1 MTTII
6 IGFGKFRY
14 NHLPMGMCASVN
26 IFQSKVNKLL
36 GDIKGVQ
43 TYINDIIVLN
53 KDCFKNYMEQLR
65 IIFSRLRVEGLKY
78 NAPKCSFGLN
88 YIPYLGYAITRE
100 GIKTDPMKSQGI
112 MDLGQPKI
120 TT

>member
-1 MTTII
+1 
-6 IGFGKFRY
+6 
-14 NHLPMGMCASVN
+14 
-26 IFQSKVNKLL
+26 
-36 GDIKGVQ
+36 
-43 TYINDIIVLN
+43 
-53 KDCFKNYMEQLR
+53 MEQLR

-112 MDLGQPKI
+112 MDLGQPTI
-120 TT
+120 TTELQELKGMVQYYRNMWPSRSHVLAPLIEAASGPKGGKLLWNGAVEISF